1 MQTQT
6 PPTTK
11 KAPRYSVMKNDSLGF
26 VKVNKTMVQVFLF
39 PLKNKF
45 FSGEKSLLQLQDP
58 LITASPELQIRRKK
72 SLLEASVHQHIY
84 IIKGSTPFPS
94 HGYIVLM

>member
-26 VKVNKTMVQVFLF
+26 VEVNKTMVQVFLF

-45 FSGEKSLLQLQDP
+45 F
-58 LITASPELQIRRKK
+58 
-72 SLLEASVHQHIY
+72 
-84 IIKGSTPFPS
+84 
-94 HGYIVLM
+94 

>member
-11 KAPRYSVMKNDSLGF
+11 KAPNTDASPTGYQKAPRYSVMKNDSLGF

-45 FSGEKSLLQLQDP
+45 F
-58 LITASPELQIRRKK
+58 
-72 SLLEASVHQHIY
+72 
-84 IIKGSTPFPS
+84 
-94 HGYIVLM
+94 

>member
-58 LITASPELQIRRKK
+58 LITASPELQKK
-72 SLLEASVHQHIY
+72 EPARSVRPPTHLYNQGQHSS
-84 IIKGSTPFPS
+84 GAVP
-94 HGYIVLM
+94 

>member
-45 FSGEKSLLQLQDP
+45 LVEKSRYFNFK
-58 LITASPELQIRRKK
+58 IR
-72 SLLEASVHQHIY
+72 
-84 IIKGSTPFPS
+84 
-94 HGYIVLM
+94 

>member
-6 PPTTK
+6 PPTTQ

-26 VKVNKTMVQVFLF
+26 VKVNKTMAQAFLF

-45 FSGEKSLLQLQDP
+45 FLVEKSRYFNFK
-58 LITASPELQIRRKK
+58 IR
-72 SLLEASVHQHIY
+72 
-84 IIKGSTPFPS
+84 
-94 HGYIVLM
+94 

>member
-39 PLKNKF
+39 PLKISF
-45 FSGEKSLLQLQDP
+45 LVEKSRYFNFK
-58 LITASPELQIRRKK
+58 IR
-72 SLLEASVHQHIY
+72 
-84 IIKGSTPFPS
+84 
-94 HGYIVLM
+94 

>member
-26 VKVNKTMVQVFLF
+26 VKVNKTTV
-39 PLKNKF
+39 F
-45 FSGEKSLLQLQDP
+45 FSAQLLDSTYSKCRITFTSTSKSAD
-58 LITASPELQIRRKK
+58 
-72 SLLEASVHQHIY
+72 Y
-84 IIKGSTPFPS
+84 CFP
-94 HGYIVLM
+94 

>member
-11 KAPRYSVMKNDSLGF
+11 KAPRYSVMKNESLGF

-45 FSGEKSLLQLQDP
+45 FLWKKV
-58 LITASPELQIRRKK
+58 IT
-72 SLLEASVHQHIY
+72 SV
-84 IIKGSTPFPS
+84 SRSVDCCFP
-94 HGYIVLM
+94 

>member
-45 FSGEKSLLQLQDP
+45 FLLEKSRYFNFK
-58 LITASPELQIRRKK
+58 IR
-72 SLLEASVHQHIY
+72 
-84 IIKGSTPFPS
+84 
-94 HGYIVLM
+94 

>member
-26 VKVNKTMVQVFLF
+26 VKVNKTMVQVVFF

-45 FSGEKSLLQLQDP
+45 FLVYKSRYFNFK
-58 LITASPELQIRRKK
+58 IR
-72 SLLEASVHQHIY
+72 
-84 IIKGSTPFPS
+84 
-94 HGYIVLM
+94 

>member
-39 PLKNKF
+39 PLKNKVRAN
-45 FSGEKSLLQLQDP
+45 LP
-58 LITASPELQIRRKK
+58 RRLY
-72 SLLEASVHQHIY
+72 SNM
-84 IIKGSTPFPS
+84 S
-94 HGYIVLM
+94 HRHYFCNRARYRD

>member
-45 FSGEKSLLQLQDP
+45 FEWRKVV
-58 LITASPELQIRRKK
+58 TSPSR
-72 SLLEASVHQHIY
+72 SVDY
-84 IIKGSTPFPS
+84 CFP
-94 HGYIVLM
+94 

>member
-26 VKVNKTMVQVFLF
+26 VKVNKNNGTGVFVSF
-39 PLKNKF
+39 
-45 FSGEKSLLQLQDP
+45 EK
-58 LITASPELQIRRKK
+58 
-72 SLLEASVHQHIY
+72 
-84 IIKGSTPFPS
+84 
-94 HGYIVLM
+94 

>member
-11 KAPRYSVMKNDSLGF
+11 KAPRSSVMKNDLFGLLY
-26 VKVNKTMVQVFLF
+26 VNKTMVLVVLF

-45 FSGEKSLLQLQDP
+45 F
-58 LITASPELQIRRKK
+58 
-72 SLLEASVHQHIY
+72 
-84 IIKGSTPFPS
+84 
-94 HGYIVLM
+94 

>member
-11 KAPRYSVMKNDSLGF
+11 KSTALLCDENESLGF

-45 FSGEKSLLQLQDP
+45 F
-58 LITASPELQIRRKK
+58 
-72 SLLEASVHQHIY
+72 
-84 IIKGSTPFPS
+84 
-94 HGYIVLM
+94 

>member
-45 FSGEKSLLQLQDP
+45 FLVEKS
-58 LITASPELQIRRKK
+58 RYFFRW
-72 SLLEASVHQHIY
+72 
-84 IIKGSTPFPS
+84 
-94 HGYIVLM
+94 

>member
-26 VKVNKTMVQVFLF
+26 VV
-39 PLKNKF
+39 
-45 FSGEKSLLQLQDP
+45 EKSRYFNLK
-58 LITASPELQIRRKK
+58 IR
-72 SLLEASVHQHIY
+72 
-84 IIKGSTPFPS
+84 
-94 HGYIVLM
+94 

>member
-6 PPTTK
+6 QPTTK

-45 FSGEKSLLQLQDP
+45 
-58 LITASPELQIRRKK
+58 
-72 SLLEASVHQHIY
+72 V
-84 IIKGSTPFPS
+84 
-94 HGYIVLM
+94 